1 MKFQFK
7 NILPGAKRMFF
18 FHLLSDKKL
27 KDNKLTNEKKK
38 KKIDKWRR
46 TNTLKKTT
54 KYQTE
59 ISNIK
64 TKQFPW
70 HILQFKQGYNF

>member
-18 FHLLSDKKL
+18 FHLLSDKNLKYKKL
-27 KDNKLTNEKKK
+27 KNEKK

>member
-1 MKFQFK
+1 M
-7 NILPGAKRMFF
+7 
-18 FHLLSDKKL
+18 
-27 KDNKLTNEKKK
+27 KKK

>member
-1 MKFQFK
+1 
-7 NILPGAKRMFF
+7 MFF

-27 KDNKLTNEKKK
+27 KDNKLTNEKK